1 MNLLFVVDEV
11 SDDQT
16 GQDARKTGQ
25 VYVNATKYV
34 DWDDGSKL
42 SKITKEYVFSESV
55 ICIDSFILILKLSF
69 RARFYRLAGPK
80 NAKRWET
87 LCQAY
92 TDCVATEAELREQ
105 GKVLPLKDF
114 IPLRRNNS
122 AVVLCFALNEYNLGI
137 DLDDEVYQDETFLE
151 AYWAAVD
158 HVCWANVGRQPI
170 MLRVFS
176 YRF

>member
-1 MNLLFVVDEV
+1 MKSV
-11 SDDQT
+11 T
-16 GQDARKTGQ
+16 TRPARTLARLAKSMSMPQNISIGTT
-25 VYVNATKYV
+25 AL
-34 DWDDGSKL
+34 SFRKL
-42 SKITKEYVFSESV
+42 PKSMFFRVIA

-137 DLDDEVYQDETFLE
+137 DLDDEVYQDETFSE

-158 HVCWANVGRQPI
+158 HVCWG
-170 MLRVFS
+170 
-176 YRF
+176 